1 MIAAAYE
8 HYLFFCE
15 TMKNAGLTN
24 YVYELDFLQRPLSRM
39 SKFQLM
45 YYNKLKKYYQKA
57 IRDIYDAA
65 PYNGAVALMKGFA
78 EDEDLYSEYFR
89 TYNDIDLL
97 IDEENI
103 YPFIE
108 NLASLG
114 YSFSDKPLNASNV
127 QYDLSVSAHQAHIDP
142 IFKKYGNITVCIE
155 IHTVLKNTWKQLKE
169 YNNMDLTKAVMQDV
183 LPLDSGYY
191 VLSPVDRFVFGL
203 EHFGRH
209 IISYYEQEWLHK
221 KIFSVPLHYKSLF
234 DAILIF
240 YKYGLE
246 NKLEEIYDRIS
257 LLGFHYDISVANHI
271 LNTVFDFHFI
281 DKNRLERCGNYAVNA
296 QDAVS
301 SQFITNLDAADIIKD
316 GFCQKGIDFIKYSLS
331 KSISAEFKNG
341 KAELYIDNN
350 RKSVTKDK
358 YGSILRYPFLQARE
372 THCSAH
378 IQLSYDA
385 QYLYFSI
392 SVMDDCLKIS
402 GPGVPNA
409 WGESFNI
416 FIYNPCYHYQN
427 THPITGLFVTPV
439 FDENNILKVQMMY
452 NNKWSDERGNQVIR
466 LEDSCYEIKL
476 ENNGYKMNLKLK
488 WELFEIDFHTLN
500 YLGLDVILNDVDT
513 DEPELDTVQCWSNI
527 SVQLH
532 NPSRYGMLRF

>member
-169 YNNMDLTKAVMQDV
+169 YNNMDLTKTVMRDV

-203 EHFGRH
+203 V
-209 IISYYEQEWLHK
+209 ISYLITSRSGCIK
-221 KIFSVPLHYKSLF
+221 KFFPCRFIIKACSMQSLF
-234 DAILIF
+234 F
-240 YKYGLE
+240 T
-246 NKLEEIYDRIS
+246 
-257 LLGFHYDISVANHI
+257 
-271 LNTVFDFHFI
+271 NTVWKTSLKKYMTEF
-281 DKNRLERCGNYAVNA
+281 LCW
-296 QDAVS
+296 
-301 SQFITNLDAADIIKD
+301 
-316 GFCQKGIDFIKYSLS
+316 DFIMIY
-331 KSISAEFKNG
+331 
-341 KAELYIDNN
+341 
-350 RKSVTKDK
+350 
-358 YGSILRYPFLQARE
+358 
-372 THCSAH
+372 
-378 IQLSYDA
+378 
-385 QYLYFSI
+385 
-392 SVMDDCLKIS
+392 
-402 GPGVPNA
+402 A
-409 WGESFNI
+409 WRI
-416 FIYNPCYHYQN
+416 IY
-427 THPITGLFVTPV
+427 
-439 FDENNILKVQMMY
+439 
-452 NNKWSDERGNQVIR
+452 
-466 LEDSCYEIKL
+466 
-476 ENNGYKMNLKLK
+476 
-488 WELFEIDFHTLN
+488 
-500 YLGLDVILNDVDT
+500 
-513 DEPELDTVQCWSNI
+513 
-527 SVQLH
+527 
-532 NPSRYGMLRF
+532 